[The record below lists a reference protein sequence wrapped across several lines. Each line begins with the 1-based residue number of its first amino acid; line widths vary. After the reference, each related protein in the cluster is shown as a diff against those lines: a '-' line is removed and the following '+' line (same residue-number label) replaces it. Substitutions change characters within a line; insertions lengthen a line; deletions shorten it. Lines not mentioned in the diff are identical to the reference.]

1 MGKGTVMDKLT
12 LSATE
17 AAQVL
22 GVSRTKVYELLRRE
36 DFPTIMLGG
45 RRLINAARLQEWLD
59 KQTRGCSD
67 AEA

>member
-1 MGKGTVMDKLT
+1 MDKLT

-22 GVSRTKVYELLRRE
+22 GISRTKVCDLLRRE
-36 DFPTIMLGG
+36 DFPTIELKELEG

>member
-1 MGKGTVMDKLT
+1 MDKLT

-59 KQTRGCSD
+59 KQTRGHCD
-67 AEA
+67 AEKPGGYK